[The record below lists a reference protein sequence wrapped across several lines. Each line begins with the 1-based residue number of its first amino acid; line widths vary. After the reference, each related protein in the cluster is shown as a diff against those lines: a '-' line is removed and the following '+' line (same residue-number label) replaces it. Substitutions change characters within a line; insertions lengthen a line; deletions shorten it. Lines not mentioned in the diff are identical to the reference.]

1 MFWLARRSAHI
12 TRTLKSGVWEGL
24 PQETSAKA
32 VTAVI
37 CGLGNVMS
45 SSRERGVSDSATV
58 EAAMK
63 VLEEKK
69 LDSAGV
75 YGQLMSNWENLKF
88 SEGVCEELLE
98 ERGLSSLRADTV
110 GAETVELYCSFFD
123 AEDVLND
130 VEMHMIVGDGAG
142 DNDGQG
148 DEERKKEEGKTEAGG
163 EKELDSEFEQ
173 INDDLFARKS
183 NKYMVFNGAGKKSW
197 SGSGKAITNTSRINV
212 EAIFNNK
219 K

>member
-110 GAETVELYCSFFD
+110 GAETVEERVAVAMVVPLPASSF
-123 AEDVLND
+123 L
-130 VEMHMIVGDGAG
+130 
-142 DNDGQG
+142 
-148 DEERKKEEGKTEAGG
+148 
-163 EKELDSEFEQ
+163 
-173 INDDLFARKS
+173 LFFCPALP
-183 NKYMVFNGAGKKSW
+183 VFLLLS
-197 SGSGKAITNTSRINV
+197 
-212 EAIFNNK
+212 
-219 K
+219 